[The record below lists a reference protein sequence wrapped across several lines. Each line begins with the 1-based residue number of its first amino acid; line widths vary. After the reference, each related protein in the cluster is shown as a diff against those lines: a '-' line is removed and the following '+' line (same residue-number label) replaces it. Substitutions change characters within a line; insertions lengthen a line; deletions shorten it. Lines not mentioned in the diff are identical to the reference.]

1 MKLGFIISVSVCLC
15 VQTISAQLLPKAD
28 HSFWR
33 DSIPVE
39 MRQSYIEYGEQAVP
53 RQAVDCSPLFS
64 LLTVQDQW
72 QPCEL

>member
-1 MKLGFIISVSVCLC
+1 MKLGLIISVSVCLC

-39 MRQSYIEYGEQAVP
+39 MRQSYIEYGEQYLGKPWTALRYSVFAKF
-53 RQAVDCSPLFS
+53 RTNANGVN
-64 LLTVQDQW
+64 
-72 QPCEL
+72 